1 MKDDH
6 RRRSRVNAEFQVEVC
21 YDRLKFPVKTK
32 NISLKG
38 MLLSFTDRLESDQYC
53 ILNFSLTS
61 DIQFKIKAK
70 VVRSEEDF
78 GTAVD
83 FVSMNESAFFHLR
96 NIVRYS
102 SDDADVI
109 DEELVTPA
117 YEILE
122 DGTPI
127 SCE

>member
-1 MKDDH
+1 MKDNH

-21 YDRLKFPVKTK
+21 CDRSKLPIKSK

-38 MLLSFTDRLESDQYC
+38 MLLSFTDRLKMDQLC
-53 ILNFSLTS
+53 ILNFTLTS

-70 VVRSEEDF
+70 VVRTSEDF

-83 FVSMNESAFFHLR
+83 FVSMNESAFYHLR

-102 SDDADVI
+102 SEDADAI
-109 DEELVTPA
+109 DHELITPA
-117 YEILE
+117 FEIV
-122 DGTPI
+122 DDNTPI
-127 SCE
+127 TCE